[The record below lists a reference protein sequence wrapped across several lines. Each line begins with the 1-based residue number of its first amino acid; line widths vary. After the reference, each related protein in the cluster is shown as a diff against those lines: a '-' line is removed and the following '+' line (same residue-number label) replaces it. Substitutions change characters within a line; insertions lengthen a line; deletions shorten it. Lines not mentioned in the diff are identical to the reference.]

1 MTQKKKKSFVCP
13 MVIVSPFAA
22 ADILAGSD
30 PQGSETGGFETGG
43 LNFGG
48 DGGSG
53 TTGGVTGGNFDW
65 SNGQLGG

>member
-1 MTQKKKKSFVCP
+1 MTQKKKKSFMRP
-13 MVIVSPFAA
+13 MVTVSPFAA

-30 PQGSETGGFETGG
+30 PQGFETGG

-53 TTGGVTGGNFDW
+53 TSGTTGGATGGNFDW
-65 SNGQLGG
+65 STGQLGG